1 MSVASII
8 DQATGKIYDDL
19 IPQGGGINLNQGQII
34 TATTQTEVAFPTV
47 PPANGSV
54 LSYDS
59 TTDTG
64 LRYIANNPT
73 ALALNYQELFSATAG
88 NNITPVP
95 PPAQNNYVLTS
106 DNAPANPT
114 GLAWKPPTGG
124 GGILVANAPLFDD
137 ATQNPNKIGINFT
150 AVKAEI
156 PAGTGVAQV
165 GALIPPPAHD
175 GYVLKADA
183 GEPTGLIWS
192 AVNETLTAQLP
203 LLLEEPQAGDP
214 QLSIAFTA
222 VKGEIPAGTGAS
234 SIGAL
239 VPAPP
244 TDNYV
249 LTSASAEAT
258 GLKWLPL
265 AGPSGSITTKA
276 PLQDLEPVQGVNEIS
291 IEFTAV
297 KGEIPAGTGTA
308 KEGALVPAPPTDGYV
323 LTASSAEATGLK
335 WLPGGSPSAQTNFFP
350 LTYPPA
356 VGTPFVASGFDV
368 ILPPPNTIGTFTQ
381 NEQITI
387 MNYEPTSNP
396 SGNSFTIAQSSFE
409 DMTAFW
415 TGNNTGGLENFAYF
429 TTGTNGAP
437 VQNVIDLFTTPLPL
451 SGSSVSTPI
460 ASLQVGG
467 ATQLCRCNGIIR
479 TAQYLYIYGN
489 FTTVVV
495 LPSTNITDVGGIIR
509 YNMTTGVFSKCGGAV
524 GGISTTIA
532 GVNPPD
538 IFCATL
544 CPITDGLFGNY
555 ASHPRTMVLGGTF
568 NIVASNSL
576 SIPYICFYDEPT
588 DTFSILGD
596 GVGDGITAPVQVA
609 VQTIQ
614 LKYGIT
620 SLLYNPT
627 NNSLWV
633 SFNNQTFTWTTDGG
647 SQTFAQD
654 NCVGGFIW
662 KGGGGYSLGIDIG
675 TPGQITNPQN
685 LYFAN
690 GIVRSVATGKY
701 WLCIGFTDS
710 VGQPGGFNCWWKDLG
725 TPNQDPLI
733 APNDTNTPPPLQ
745 VGSGGADIPNSLQY
759 TYGGRTD
766 GSSYV
771 AFMNFQIDPQPNG
784 TSTLIWDDFAGV
796 GQDTVA
802 NVKGTPETAS
812 FGGCFAFQYLRPV
825 GQTGSWT
832 FTSTSENF
840 CGLNTSL
847 LPAYCLVFNVESPTF
862 FIQKDL
868 EDQSVGVL
876 LFAGNGVQYI
886 IPGQPTKIAFS
897 VNFKQ
902 QYTSLQLVV
911 DKVADIYRVINL
923 YGDLE
928 FSNQ

>member
-1 MSVASII
+1 MSVSSII
-8 DQATGKIYDDL
+8 DQSTGKIYDDL
-19 IPQGGGINLNQGQII
+19 IPQGGGVPLTKGQLISADQNGKEVAVPTGANGTILSADPAQDDGLRWIAVPGATPLAQGQLLSADQNGD
-34 TATTQTEVAFPTV
+34 ATIVVAPV
-47 PPANGSV
+47 LPAQAGYV
-54 LSYDS
+54 LSAD
-59 TTDTG
+59 G
-64 LRYIANNPT
+64 
-73 ALALNYQELFSATAG
+73 TAG
-88 NNITPVP
+88 
-95 PPAQNNYVLTS
+95 PAGTNM
-106 DNAPANPT
+106 
-114 GLAWKPPTGG
+114 AWKPPTGG
-124 GGILVANAPLFDD
+124 GGLLTANAPLFDD
-137 ATQNPNKIGINFT
+137 ATTTPNKIGINFS
-150 AVKAEI
+150 ASVGEI
-156 PAGTGVAQV
+156 PYGNGTAQEGALTVAPNPASSNQFLGTVAGVPTWKDIGASGSIVGVAPITEFA
-165 GALIPPPAHD
+165 GA
-175 GYVLKADA
+175 GSESK
-183 GEPTGLIWS
+183 
-192 AVNETLTAQLP
+192 
-203 LLLEEPQAGDP
+203 
-214 QLSIAFTA
+214 IAINFSA
-222 VKGEIPAGTGAS
+222 VKGEIPAG
-234 SIGAL
+234 
-239 VPAPP
+239 
-244 TDNYV
+244 N
-249 LTSASAEAT
+249 
-258 GLKWLPL
+258 
-265 AGPSGSITTKA
+265 
-276 PLQDLEPVQGVNEIS
+276 
-291 IEFTAV
+291 
-297 KGEIPAGTGTA
+297 GTA
-308 KEGALVPAPPTDGYV
+308 TEGALVPAPTIDGYV
-323 LTASSAEATGLK
+323 LTATSAEPTGLK

-356 VGTPFVASGFDV
+356 PGTPFVATGFDV
-368 ILPPPNTIGTFTQ
+368 ILPPPSTIGTFTQ

-387 MNYEPTSNP
+387 MNYEPNANP

-415 TGNNTGGLENFAYF
+415 TGKNTGGFENFAYF

-451 SGSSVSTPI
+451 SGSSVATPI

-495 LPSTNITDVGGIIR
+495 LPSTNITNVGGIIR
-509 YNMTTGVFSKCGGAV
+509 YNMTTGVFSRVGGAV

-544 CPITDGLFGNY
+544 CPTADGLFGNY
-555 ASHPRTMVLGGTF
+555 ATNPRTMVLGGTF

-576 SIPYICFYDEPT
+576 SIPYVCFYDEPT

-596 GVGDGITAPVQVA
+596 GVGDGITSPAQVA

-620 SLLYNPT
+620 SLLYNPA
-627 NNSLWV
+627 NNALWV
-633 SFNNQTFTWTTDGG
+633 AFNNQTFTWTTDGG
-647 SQTFAQD
+647 TQTFAQD

-662 KGGGGYSLGIDIG
+662 KGGAGYSLGIDIG
-675 TPGQITNPQN
+675 TAGQITNPQN

-725 TPNQDPLI
+725 TPNTDPLI
-733 APNDTNTPPPLQ
+733 QPDNTITPPPLQ

-759 TYGGRTD
+759 TYGGRVD

-802 NVKGTPETAS
+802 QVKGTPETAS

-876 LFAGNGVQYI
+876 LFAGNGVQYLL
-886 IPGQPTKIAFS
+886 PNQPTKIAFS

-911 DKVADIYRVINL
+911 DLVADIYRVINL

>member
-1 MSVASII
+1 MSVSNILIRTGVNA
-8 DQATGKIYDDL
+8 GKINPDL
-19 IPQGGGINLNQGQII
+19 IVGGGAGIVDSVNGSSSINVNNADPVNPVVNIAFTASQDLMVGTGANAGAVLGVGANGTYLGVNQAGQLAYSNPPQQGVAFNAQGQMLYSG
-34 TATTQTEVAFPTV
+34 VAPGFADTLLNIGNAGQVLGVNNGIPTW
-47 PPANGSV
+47 
-54 LSYDS
+54 
-59 TTDTG
+59 TDTG
-64 LRYIANNPT
+64 GSGL
-73 ALALNYQELFSATAG
+73 
-88 NNITPVP
+88 IT
-95 PPAQNNYVLTS
+95 
-106 DNAPANPT
+106 
-114 GLAWKPPTGG
+114 
-124 GGILVANAPLFDD
+124 ANAPLFEEAD
-137 ATQNPNKIGINFT
+137 QPPNPPGSKISINFS
-150 AVKAEI
+150 ASVGEI
-156 PAGTGVAQV
+156 PYGNGTAKV
-165 GALIPPPAHD
+165 GALTVAPNPASSNQFLGTTLGVPTWKD
-175 GYVLKADA
+175 IGASGSIVGVAPITEFA
-183 GEPTGLIWS
+183 GAG
-192 AVNETLTAQLP
+192 NE
-203 LLLEEPQAGDP
+203 
-214 QLSIAFTA
+214 SKIAINFTA
-222 VKGEIPAGTGAS
+222 VKGEIPAGNGTATQ
-234 SIGAL
+234 GAL
-239 VPAPP
+239 VPAP
-244 TDNYV
+244 
-249 LTSASAEAT
+249 A
-258 GLKWLPL
+258 
-265 AGPSGSITTKA
+265 I
-276 PLQDLEPVQGVNEIS
+276 
-291 IEFTAV
+291 
-297 KGEIPAGTGTA
+297 
-308 KEGALVPAPPTDGYV
+308 DGYV
-323 LTASSAEATGLK
+323 LTATSAEPTGLK

-356 VGTPFVASGFDV
+356 PGTPFVASGFDV

-415 TGNNTGGLENFAYF
+415 TGKNTGGLENFAYF

-437 VQNVIDLFTTPLPL
+437 VESAIDLFTTPLPL
-451 SGSSVSTPI
+451 SGQSVATAI
-460 ASLQVGG
+460 ASLQVG
-467 ATQLCRCNGIIR
+467 ANQLCRCNGIIR

-495 LPSTNITDVGGIIR
+495 LPSTNITNVGGIIR
-509 YNMTTGVFSKCGGAV
+509 YNMTTGAFSKLGGGV

-544 CPITDGLFGNY
+544 CPTVDGLFGNY
-555 ASHPRTMVLGGTF
+555 ATNPRTMVLGGTF

-576 SIPYICFYDEPT
+576 SIPYVCFYDEPT

-596 GVGDGITAPVQVA
+596 GVGDGITAPAQTT

-620 SLLYNPT
+620 SLLYNPA
-627 NNSLWV
+627 NNALWV
-633 SFNNQTFTWTTDGG
+633 AFNNQTFTWTTDGG
-647 SQTFAQD
+647 TQTFAQD

-662 KGGGGYSLGIDIG
+662 KGGAGYSLGIDIG
-675 TPGQITNPQN
+675 TAGQITNPQN

-701 WLCIGFTDS
+701 WLCIGFTDT

-733 APNDTNTPPPLQ
+733 QPDNTITPPPLQ

-802 NVKGTPETAS
+802 QVKGTPETAS

-868 EDQSVGVL
+868 EDQNVGVL

-886 IPGQPTKIAFS
+886 IPGQPTAIAFS

-928 FSNQ
+928 FSKQ

>member
-8 DQATGKIYDDL
+8 DPTTGKIYDDL
-19 IPQGGGINLNQGQII
+19 IGQGGGINLNQGQII
-34 TATTQTEVAFPTV
+34 TATTLTEVAFPTV

-73 ALALNYQELFSATAG
+73 ALTLNYQELFSATAG

-114 GLAWKPPTGG
+114 GMVWKPATGG
-124 GGILVANAPLFDD
+124 GGILQTKAPLFEDN
-137 ATQNPNKIGINFT
+137 TTNPHTIGINFT
-150 AVKAEI
+150 AVVGEI
-156 PAGTGVAQV
+156 PYGNGTAQEGALTVAPNPASSNQFLGTTLGVPTWKDIGASGSIVGVAPITEFA
-165 GALIPPPAHD
+165 GA
-175 GYVLKADA
+175 GSESK
-183 GEPTGLIWS
+183 
-192 AVNETLTAQLP
+192 
-203 LLLEEPQAGDP
+203 
-214 QLSIAFTA
+214 IAINFTA
-222 VKGEIPAGTGAS
+222 VKGEIPAGNGTATQ
-234 SIGAL
+234 GAL
-239 VPAPP
+239 VPAP
-244 TDNYV
+244 
-249 LTSASAEAT
+249 A
-258 GLKWLPL
+258 
-265 AGPSGSITTKA
+265 
-276 PLQDLEPVQGVNEIS
+276 
-291 IEFTAV
+291 
-297 KGEIPAGTGTA
+297 
-308 KEGALVPAPPTDGYV
+308 TDGYV

-356 VGTPFVASGFDV
+356 PGTPFVASGFDV
-368 ILPPPNTIGTFTQ
+368 ILPSPSTIGTFTQ

-396 SGNSFTIAQSSFE
+396 SGNSFTIAQPNFE

-415 TGNNTGGLENFAYF
+415 TGNNTGGLEDFAYF

-437 VQNVIDLFTTPLPL
+437 VENVIDLYTTPLPL
-451 SGSSVSTPI
+451 SGSSVATPI
-460 ASLQVGG
+460 ASLQVGP
-467 ATQLCRCNGIIR
+467 APQICRCNGIIR

-509 YNMTTGVFSKCGGAV
+509 YNMTTGAFSKLGGGV

-544 CPITDGLFGNY
+544 CPTADGLFGNY
-555 ASHPRTMVLGGTF
+555 ATNPRTMVLGGTF

-596 GVGDGITAPVQVA
+596 GAGDGITAPVQVA

-620 SLLYNPT
+620 SVLFNPT

-647 SQTFAQD
+647 TQTFAQD

-662 KGGGGYSLGIDIG
+662 KGGAGYSLGIDIG
-675 TPGQITNPQN
+675 TVGQITNPQN

-690 GIVRSVATGKY
+690 GIVRSVATGAY

-733 APNDTNTPPPLQ
+733 APNDTTTPPPLQ

-868 EDQSVGVL
+868 EDQNVGVL

-911 DKVADIYRVINL
+911 DKVANIYRVINL

-928 FSNQ
+928 FSKQ

>member
-1 MSVASII
+1 MSISNII
-8 DQATGKIYDDL
+8 NKATGKIYDDL
-19 IPQGGGINLNQGQII
+19 IPQGGGINLDKGQII
-34 TATTQTEVAFPTV
+34 TATTQNEVAFPDV
-47 PPANGSV
+47 PPANGTV

-95 PPAQNNYVLTS
+95 APAQNNYVLTS
-106 DNAPANPT
+106 DNDVANPT
-114 GLAWKPPTGG
+114 GMVWKPATGG
-124 GGILVANAPLFDD
+124 GGILQTKAPLFEDN
-137 ATQNPNKIGINFT
+137 TTNPHTIGINFT
-150 AVKAEI
+150 ASVGEIPYGNGTAQEGALTVAPNPASSNQFLGTVAGVPTWKDIGASGSIVGVAPITEFAGAGNESKIAINFSAVKGEI
-156 PAGTGVAQV
+156 PAGNGTATQ
-165 GALIPPPAHD
+165 GALVPPPAHD

-192 AVNETLTAQLP
+192 AVSETITAQTP
-203 LLLEEPQAGDP
+203 LLVEEPQAGDP
-214 QLSIAFTA
+214 TISIAFTA

-244 TDNYV
+244 TD
-249 LTSASAEAT
+249 
-258 GLKWLPL
+258 
-265 AGPSGSITTKA
+265 
-276 PLQDLEPVQGVNEIS
+276 
-291 IEFTAV
+291 
-297 KGEIPAGTGTA
+297 
-308 KEGALVPAPPTDGYV
+308 GYV
-323 LTASSAEATGLK
+323 LTATSAEPTGLK

-356 VGTPFVASGFDV
+356 PGTPFVASGFDV

-396 SGNSFTIAQSSFE
+396 SGNSFAIAQSNFE

-415 TGNNTGGLENFAYF
+415 TGKNTGGFENFAYF

-437 VQNVIDLFTTPLPL
+437 VEDVIDLYTCPLPL
-451 SGSSVSTPI
+451 SGQSVATPI
-460 ASLQVGG
+460 ASLQV
-467 ATQLCRCNGIIR
+467 APNQLCRCNGIIR
-479 TAQYLYIYGN
+479 TTQYLYIYGN

-495 LPSTNITDVGGIIR
+495 LPSTTITDVGGIIR

-544 CPITDGLFGNY
+544 CPTVDGLFGNY

-576 SIPYICFYDEPT
+576 SIPYICFYDEPS

-596 GVGDGITAPVQVA
+596 GVGDGITAPAQTT

-620 SLLYNPT
+620 SLLYNPA
-627 NNSLWV
+627 NNALWV
-633 SFNNQTFTWTTDGG
+633 AFNNQTFTWTTDGG

-675 TPGQITNPQN
+675 TAGQITNPQN

-690 GIVRSVATGKY
+690 GIVRSVATGAY
-701 WLCIGFTDS
+701 WLCIGFTDT

-725 TPNQDPLI
+725 TPNTNPLI
-733 APNDTNTPPPLQ
+733 APNDTTTPPPLQ

-802 NVKGTPETAS
+802 QVKGTPETAS

-832 FTSTSENF
+832 FTATSENF

-868 EDQSVGVL
+868 EDQNVGVL

-886 IPGQPTKIAFS
+886 IPGQPTGIAFS

-928 FSNQ
+928 FSKQ

>member
-1 MSVASII
+1 MSVSSII
-8 DQATGKIYDDL
+8 DQSTGKIYDDL
-19 IPQGGGINLNQGQII
+19 IPQGGGINLQKGQII
-34 TATTQTEVAFPTV
+34 TATALTEVAFPTL
-47 PPANGSV
+47 PPADGSI

-59 TTDTG
+59 NELTG
-64 LRYIANNPT
+64 LRYIAVPG
-73 ALALNYQELFSATAG
+73 ALPVDYQELISANPA
-88 NNITPVP
+88 NAITKVP
-95 PPAQNNYVLTS
+95 APAQNNYVLTS
-106 DNAPANPT
+106 DNTLGPASA

-124 GGILVANAPLFDD
+124 GGILNANAPLFDD
-137 ATQNPNKIGINFT
+137 ATQTPNKIGINFT
-150 AVKAEI
+150 ASVGEI
-156 PAGTGVAQV
+156 PYGNGTAQEGALTVAPNPASSNQFLGTVAGVPTWKDIGASGSIVGVAPITEFAGAGNESKIAINFSASVGEIPYGNGTAQE
-165 GALIPPPAHD
+165 GALTVAPNPASSNQFL
-175 GYVLKADA
+175 GTVA
-183 GEPTGLIWS
+183 GVPTWKDIGASGSIVGV
-192 AVNETLTAQLP
+192 APITEFAGAGNE
-203 LLLEEPQAGDP
+203 
-214 QLSIAFTA
+214 SKIAINFTA
-222 VKGEIPAGTGAS
+222 VKGEIPAGNGTATQ
-234 SIGAL
+234 GAL
-239 VPAPP
+239 VPAP
-244 TDNYV
+244 
-249 LTSASAEAT
+249 A
-258 GLKWLPL
+258 
-265 AGPSGSITTKA
+265 I
-276 PLQDLEPVQGVNEIS
+276 
-291 IEFTAV
+291 
-297 KGEIPAGTGTA
+297 
-308 KEGALVPAPPTDGYV
+308 DGYV
-323 LTASSAEATGLK
+323 LTATSAEPTGLK

-356 VGTPFVASGFDV
+356 PGTPFVATGFDV
-368 ILPPPNTIGTFTQ
+368 ILPPPSTIGTFTN

-387 MNYEPTSNP
+387 MNYEPNSNP
-396 SGNSFTIAQSSFE
+396 TGNSFTIAQSNFE

-415 TGNNTGGLENFAYF
+415 TGKNTGGFENFAYF

-437 VQNVIDLFTTPLPL
+437 VEDVIDLYTCPLPL
-451 SGSSVSTPI
+451 SGQSVATPI
-460 ASLQVGG
+460 ASLQVGSK
-467 ATQLCRCNGIIR
+467 QVCRCNGIIR
-479 TAQYLYIYGN
+479 TTQYLYIYGN

-495 LPSTNITDVGGIIR
+495 LPSTNITNVGGIIR

-544 CPITDGLFGNY
+544 CPTADGLFGNY
-555 ASHPRTMVLGGTF
+555 ATNPRTMVLGGTF

-596 GVGDGITAPVQVA
+596 GVGDGITAPAQTT

-620 SLLYNPT
+620 SLLYNPA
-627 NNSLWV
+627 NNALWV

-647 SQTFAQD
+647 TQTFAQD

-662 KGGGGYSLGIDIG
+662 KGGAGYSLGIDIG
-675 TPGQITNPQN
+675 TAGQITNPQN

-701 WLCIGFTDS
+701 WLCIGFTDQI
-710 VGQPGGFNCWWKDLG
+710 GQPGGFNCWWKDLG
-725 TPNQDPLI
+725 TPNTDPLI
-733 APNDTNTPPPLQ
+733 APNDTTTPPPLQ
-745 VGSGGADIPNSLQY
+745 SGAGGADLPNSLQY
-759 TYGGRTD
+759 TYGGRVD

-771 AFMNFQIDPQPNG
+771 AYMNFQIDPQPNG

-802 NVKGTPETAS
+802 NIKGTPETSLA
-812 FGGCFAFQYLRPV
+812 GACFAFQYLRPV

-847 LPAYCLVFNVESPTF
+847 LPAYCLVFNAESPTF
-862 FIQKDL
+862 FFQKDL
-868 EDQSVGVL
+868 EDQNVGVL

-886 IPGQPTKIAFS
+886 KPNQPTAIAFS

-911 DKVADIYRVINL
+911 DLVADIYRVVNL

-928 FSNQ
+928 FS

>member
-1 MSVASII
+1 MSVSSII
-8 DQATGKIYDDL
+8 DQSTGKIYDDL
-19 IPQGGGINLNQGQII
+19 IPQGGGVPLTKGQLISADGNGKEVAVPTGANGTILSADPAQDDGLRWIAVPGATPLAQGQLLSADQNGD
-34 TATTQTEVAFPTV
+34 ATIVVAPV
-47 PPANGSV
+47 LPAQAGWV
-54 LSYDS
+54 LSAD
-59 TTDTG
+59 G
-64 LRYIANNPT
+64 
-73 ALALNYQELFSATAG
+73 TAG
-88 NNITPVP
+88 
-95 PPAQNNYVLTS
+95 PAGTNM
-106 DNAPANPT
+106 
-114 GLAWKPPTGG
+114 AWKPPTGG
-124 GGILVANAPLFDD
+124 GGLLTANAPLFDD
-137 ATQNPNKIGINFT
+137 ATTTPNKIGINFS
-150 AVKAEI
+150 ASIGEI
-156 PAGTGVAQV
+156 PYGNGTAQEGALTVAPNPASSNQFLGTVAGVPTWKDIGASGSIVGVAPITEFA
-165 GALIPPPAHD
+165 GA
-175 GYVLKADA
+175 G
-183 GEPTGLIWS
+183 
-192 AVNETLTAQLP
+192 NE
-203 LLLEEPQAGDP
+203 
-214 QLSIAFTA
+214 SKIAINFTA
-222 VKGEIPAGTGAS
+222 VKGEIPAG
-234 SIGAL
+234 
-239 VPAPP
+239 
-244 TDNYV
+244 N
-249 LTSASAEAT
+249 
-258 GLKWLPL
+258 
-265 AGPSGSITTKA
+265 
-276 PLQDLEPVQGVNEIS
+276 
-291 IEFTAV
+291 
-297 KGEIPAGTGTA
+297 GTA
-308 KEGALVPAPPTDGYV
+308 TEGALVPAPAIDGYV
-323 LTASSAEATGLK
+323 LTATSAEPTGLK

-356 VGTPFVASGFDV
+356 PGTPFVATGFDV
-368 ILPPPNTIGTFTQ
+368 ILPPPSTIGTFTQ

-387 MNYEPTSNP
+387 MNYEPNANP

-415 TGNNTGGLENFAYF
+415 TGKNTGGFENFAYF

-451 SGSSVSTPI
+451 SGSSVATPI

-495 LPSTNITDVGGIIR
+495 LPSTNITNVGGIIR
-509 YNMTTGVFSKCGGAV
+509 YNMTTGVFSRVGGAV

-544 CPITDGLFGNY
+544 CPTADGLFGNY
-555 ASHPRTMVLGGTF
+555 ATNPRTMVLGGTF

-576 SIPYICFYDEPT
+576 SIPYVCFYDEPT

-596 GVGDGITAPVQVA
+596 GVGDGITAPAQVA

-620 SLLYNPT
+620 SLLYNPA
-627 NNSLWV
+627 NNALWV
-633 SFNNQTFTWTTDGG
+633 AFNNQTFTWTTDGG
-647 SQTFAQD
+647 TQTFAQD

-662 KGGGGYSLGIDIG
+662 KGGAGYSLGIDIG
-675 TPGQITNPQN
+675 TAGQITNPQN

-725 TPNQDPLI
+725 TPNTDPLI
-733 APNDTNTPPPLQ
+733 QPDNTITPPPLQ

-759 TYGGRTD
+759 TYGGRVD

-802 NVKGTPETAS
+802 QVKGTPETAS

-876 LFAGNGVQYI
+876 LFAGNGVQYLL
-886 IPGQPTKIAFS
+886 PNQPTKIAFS

-911 DKVADIYRVINL
+911 DLVADIYRVINL